1 MNTSENIA
9 DLATALALAQAEM
22 KNATLNKVNPHYK
35 NKYADLA
42 AVRAATLPAL
52 NKHGLSILQTTQI
65 TDAGLVLVTRLAHKS
80 GQWMDSTYPLP
91 LAADKPQIMGSALTY
106 ARRYAWSSLCA
117 VFADDD
123 DDAEGASKADA
134 GKAWGDPSVTPAQVK
149 VLQTAIVEVGADLPR
164 FLKVLGIDR
173 LDDLPAGQYQ
183 AAMDK
188 LMAKRAKTGATNG
201 A

>member
-106 ARRYAWSSLCA
+106 ARRYAWSSLCG

-123 DDAEGASKADA
+123 DDAEAASVPKPNGNGVQPMEHGKLTLLQLKTLRDAIAEVEADEDA
-134 GKAWGDPSVTPAQVK
+134 FIRYLK
-149 VLQTAIVEVGADLPR
+149 VADLAA
-164 FLKVLGIDR
+164 
-173 LDDLPAGQYQ
+173 LPASQFQ
-183 AAMDK
+183 RALDA
-188 LMAKRAKTGATNG
+188 LNAKRAHKQ
-201 A
+201 